1 LNERLRRLGLTAA
14 RFALSGALLWLLL
27 SRTDAEA
34 LMARLAAIDPGWLTA
49 AFALTL
55 VQVVLISW
63 RWAVIMA
70 GLKASIGTGRALRI
84 NLAAFFL
91 GQALPTSIAGDA
103 WRVWKI
109 RSLGFD
115 IGTGLRGVL
124 IDRTTA
130 MIGLVLVVLPTAPL
144 LLARMPDP
152 AMRWSVAA
160 GLAIG
165 AVLLALA
172 LSADRLSGRWASGR
186 LSGVAE
192 FGRAV
197 RGLLSRPVTAI
208 PIIGVSVVVHL
219 LAGVTMW
226 LIAGSLGLG
235 VGLVDCLVLMPP
247 IVLVAGMPL
256 SIAGWG
262 LREGAVVAVFAL
274 VGVPMEGA
282 LLMSVLL
289 GLLLLLVSLP
299 GGLVLAFLE
308 SGPVDAAVRPP
319 HAGFD
324 R

>member
-27 SRTDAEA
+27 SRTDTAA
-34 LMARLAAIDPGWLTA
+34 LMARLAAVDPGWLTA

-63 RWAVIMA
+63 RWAFIMA
-70 GLKASIGTGRALRI
+70 GLDAAIGVRRALCI
-84 NLAAFFL
+84 NLAGFFL

-109 RSLGFD
+109 RTLGFG
-115 IGTGLRGVL
+115 IATGLRGVL
-124 IDRTTA
+124 VDRTTA
-130 MIGLVLVVLPTAPL
+130 LIGLVVVVLGTAPL

-165 AVLLALA
+165 GALLTLA
-172 LSADRLSGRWASGR
+172 MSADRWASGR
-186 LSGVAE
+186 LGGLAE

-197 RGLLSRPVTAI
+197 RGLLSRPITAI
-208 PIIGVSVVVHL
+208 PIVGVSVVVHL

-226 LIAGSLGLG
+226 LIACSLGIV

-262 LREGAVVAVFAL
+262 LREGAMVAVFAL
-274 VGVPMEGA
+274 VGVPMDGA

-299 GGLVLAFLE
+299 GGLVLAFSE

-319 HAGFD
+319 HA
-324 R
+324 